1 MAKEILFDYGS
12 TRNAINAF
20 LETNKNRFKRYYNKV
35 GNFIDEKYDF
45 TDEKFAELLGLYFSR
60 LWYKYLNSVLK
71 KNEKFNIRSV
81 VPTIVIY
88 PALRKLKLR
97 TTMDIQNLFNE
108 TLDVINDPVRFNDE
122 TILDFSEVMQ
132 RTVPIV
138 YHSEYKKYF
147 DEFYSIVPVD
157 PQILEMVPGSVSV
170 LKEDKEQCK
179 KDFIKILKKEL
190 EEEVN
195 FD

>member
-20 LETNKNRFKRYYNKV
+20 LETNKSRFKSYYDKV
-35 GNFIDEKYDF
+35 GNFIDEKYGLS
-45 TDEKFAELLGLYFSR
+45 DERFAELLELYFSR
-60 LWYKYLNSVLK
+60 IWYKYLDSLLK
-71 KNEKFNIRSV
+71 KNEKFNVRSV

-132 RTVPIV
+132 RTVPV
-138 YHSEYKKYF
+138 TYYSEYKKYF

-157 PQILEMVPGSVSV
+157 SQILEVVPGSVAI
-170 LKEDKEQCK
+170 LKESNGQCK
-179 KDFIKILKKEL
+179 KEFLEILKKEL
-190 EEEVN
+190 EREGIFE
-195 FD
+195 

>member
-12 TRNAINAF
+12 TRNEINTF
-20 LETNKNRFKRYYNKV
+20 LETNKSRFKSYYEKF
-35 GNFIDEKYDF
+35 GNFIDEKYGL

-60 LWYKYLNSVLK
+60 LWYKYLNSLLK
-71 KNEKFNIRSV
+71 KNEKFNVRSV

-88 PALRKLKLR
+88 PALRKLNLR
-97 TTMDIQNLFNE
+97 TTIDIQNMFNE
-108 TLDVINDPVRFNDE
+108 TLDVMNDQVRFNDE

-132 RTVPIV
+132 RAVPV
-138 YHSEYKKYF
+138 TYYSEYKKYF
-147 DEFYSIVPVD
+147 DEFYYIVPVD
-157 PQILEMVPGSVSV
+157 PQVLEIVPGSVSV
-170 LKEDKEQCK
+170 LKEDMGQCK

-190 EEEVN
+190 EGEVN